1 MKVQQLEG
9 LSWMW
14 NTSPITMV
22 WFQSFMDFFQQFGL
36 VFVPQS
42 MEWKIAHFPCKMQF
56 QWLLE
61 KVLKLPSIDGME
73 DCSCLVLI
81 CFNVK
86 VWFLLWLLFNRKLFC
101 LVLFE
106 FIFLFYSLYIVID
119 LDEGIVFYLKKKPC
133 PVHVGQQ
140 GHWDNVNWGGGGMKL
155 TNFSISFWL
164 LDLAL
169 FLIIGHYYLF
179 KLATLW
185 ACRSLQVLSPTF

>member
-1 MKVQQLEG
+1 
-9 LSWMW
+9 
-14 NTSPITMV
+14 
-22 WFQSFMDFFQQFGL
+22 L

-61 KVLKLPSIDGME
+61 KVLKLPSINGME

-106 FIFLFYSLYIVID
+106 FFFLFYSLYIVID
-119 LDEGIVFYLKKKPC
+119 LDEGIVFYFFKKNVSSTRRPTGTL
-133 PVHVGQQ
+133 GQ
-140 GHWDNVNWGGGGMKL
+140 
-155 TNFSISFWL
+155 
-164 LDLAL
+164 
-169 FLIIGHYYLF
+169 
-179 KLATLW
+179 
-185 ACRSLQVLSPTF
+185 R

>member
-14 NTSPITMV
+14 NTSPVTMV
-22 WFQSFMDFFQQFGL
+22 WFQSFMDLFQQFGL

-61 KVLKLPSIDGME
+61 KVLKLPSINGME

-106 FIFLFYSLYIVID
+106 FFFFVLFSVYSYWSWRRYRFLF
-119 LDEGIVFYLKKKPC
+119 FKKNVSSTRRPTGTL
-133 PVHVGQQ
+133 GQ
-140 GHWDNVNWGGGGMKL
+140 
-155 TNFSISFWL
+155 
-164 LDLAL
+164 
-169 FLIIGHYYLF
+169 
-179 KLATLW
+179 
-185 ACRSLQVLSPTF
+185 R